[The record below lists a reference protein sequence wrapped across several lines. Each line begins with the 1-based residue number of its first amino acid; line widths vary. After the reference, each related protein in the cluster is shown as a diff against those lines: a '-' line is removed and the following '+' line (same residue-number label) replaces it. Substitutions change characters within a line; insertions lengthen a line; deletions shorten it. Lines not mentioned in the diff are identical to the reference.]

1 MDINGKEK
9 IILALDPSTKSTG
22 WSIFTNDSLVEY
34 GIITAGS
41 TNLFHR
47 IDKIIEEIDKII
59 KKYNPTEV
67 ALEDVIPDD
76 VKHNQN
82 VFNALKYLQGY
93 ILHTLDDNKISDYK
107 FYTSS
112 EWRSKCGI
120 GTGPGIKRG
129 SLKPKD
135 IAFVKKY
142 YNKDVNDDIA
152 DAICIGY
159 AHTHKPIPIQKDLD
173 VEIVDGFEF
182 R

>member
-1 MDINGKEK
+1 MDISTKGKV
-9 IILALDPSTKSTG
+9 ILSLDPSTKSTG
-22 WSIFTNDSLVEY
+22 WAIFTDGSLTDCGV
-34 GIITAGS
+34 ISAGS
-41 TNLFHR
+41 TNLFRR
-47 IDKIIEEIDKII
+47 IDKMVEELNNIIE
-59 KKYNPTEV
+59 KYNPAEV

-107 FYTSS
+107 FYTAS

-129 SLKPKD
+129 SLKPQD

-152 DAICIGY
+152 DAICIGH
-159 AHTHKPIPIQKDLD
+159 AHTHKPIPIQKDLG
-173 VEIVDGFEF
+173 VEIIDGFEF

>member
-1 MDINGKEK
+1 MSGENKEK
-9 IILALDPSTKSTG
+9 VILSLDPSTKSTG
-22 WSIFTNDSLVEY
+22 WAVFTDGSLTDY
-34 GIITAGS
+34 GVITAGS

-47 IDKIIEEIDKII
+47 IDKMVEEINNII
-59 KKYNPTEV
+59 VKYNPVDV

-93 ILHTLDDNKISDYK
+93 ILHTLDDNKIINYK
-107 FYTSS
+107 FYTAS

-120 GTGPGIKRG
+120 GTGPGVKRG

-142 YNKDVNDDIA
+142 YNKTVDDDTA

>member
-1 MDINGKEK
+1 MSKESKEK
-9 IILALDPSTKSTG
+9 VILSLDPSTKSTG
-22 WSIFTNDSLVEY
+22 WAIFTDGSLIEY
-34 GIITAGS
+34 GVITAGS

-47 IDKIIEEIDKII
+47 IDKMIEEINNII
-59 KKYNPTEV
+59 VKYNPAEV

-76 VKHNQN
+76 VKHNQS
-82 VFNALKYLQGY
+82 VFSALKYLQGY
-93 ILHTLDDNKISDYK
+93 ILHTLDDHKIEYK
-107 FYTSS
+107 FYTAS

-120 GTGPGIKRG
+120 KTGAGVKRG

-142 YNKDVNDDIA
+142 YNKEVNDDIA

-173 VEIVDGFEF
+173 TEIIDGFEF